1 MQSMFENRGTNIT
14 GRKIRKKIRK
24 KEGKKSQKKLIT
36 ANFKITKED
45 KDNSHLMFS

>member
-24 KEGKKSQKKLIT
+24 KEGKKSQKYI
-36 ANFKITKED
+36 NYSEFQD
-45 KDNSHLMFS
+45 H